1 MVLDDEKKKEI
12 GKRIQKTRK
21 ELGFKNGHA
30 FYDFVFGDG
39 EIKTDNKKDSVIS
52 EWENGKRYIDLDH
65 LMLAA
70 DKLGVSLDYL
80 VYGKGEEERTPTL
93 REICENVARFF
104 FLAKAEIV
112 ENGDCIEMKFYKRK
126 IADYAYCF
134 AGFCSEE
141 WEKDLGKD
149 EDYLSMDIRKF
160 CKDLGV
166 VRAIDNRELAEVIPR
181 KKEKLPQY
189 NVNAA
194 RCGREI
200 SKDKWINEQLSNQLL
215 NNHWHV
221 CPLSDSPYTENAMQ
235 YLKICLEKIP
245 QYPPKEI
252 FRRCLEDANAAAI
265 EMVADKNAEMK
276 AVFDIIKNSQPDKDK
291 NALIQRSYQIGKELS
306 K

>member
-1 MVLDDEKKKEI
+1 
-12 GKRIQKTRK
+12 
-21 ELGFKNGHA
+21 
-30 FYDFVFGDG
+30 
-39 EIKTDNKKDSVIS
+39 
-52 EWENGKRYIDLDH
+52 
-65 LMLAA
+65 
-70 DKLGVSLDYL
+70 
-80 VYGKGEEERTPTL
+80 
-93 REICENVARFF
+93 
-104 FLAKAEIV
+104 
-112 ENGDCIEMKFYKRK
+112 MKFYKRK

-276 AVFDIIKNSQPDKDK
+276 AVFDIIKNSQPDKDQ

>member
-1 MVLDDEKKKEI
+1 M
-12 GKRIQKTRK
+12 
-21 ELGFKNGHA
+21 
-30 FYDFVFGDG
+30 
-39 EIKTDNKKDSVIS
+39 
-52 EWENGKRYIDLDH
+52 
-65 LMLAA
+65 
-70 DKLGVSLDYL
+70 
-80 VYGKGEEERTPTL
+80 
-93 REICENVARFF
+93 
-104 FLAKAEIV
+104 
-112 ENGDCIEMKFYKRK
+112 
-126 IADYAYCF
+126 
-134 AGFCSEE
+134 
-141 WEKDLGKD
+141 
-149 EDYLSMDIRKF
+149 
-160 CKDLGV
+160 
-166 VRAIDNRELAEVIPR
+166 
-181 KKEKLPQY
+181 
-189 NVNAA
+189 NAA

-215 NNHWHV
+215 NNHWNV